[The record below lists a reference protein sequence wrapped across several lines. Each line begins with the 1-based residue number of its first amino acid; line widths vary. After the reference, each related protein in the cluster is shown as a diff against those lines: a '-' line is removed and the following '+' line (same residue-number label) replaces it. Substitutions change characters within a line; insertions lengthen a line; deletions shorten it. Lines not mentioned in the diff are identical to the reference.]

1 MEESIER
8 ILDQLDL
15 IINEVQEIK
24 SRMLRMLHSNFDH
37 ENNGIGINHADND
50 NGSLSSDNGSENSF
64 DGDGSDPHNI
74 GPNGDDIPESSDS
87 EDVGSENDGG
97 ESYSLYFTTGDNSYD
112 PEEQSDSCSDSC

>member
-24 SRMLRMLHSNFDH
+24 SRMLRMLHFDN

-50 NGSLSSDNGSENSF
+50 NGSLSSDNESENSF
-64 DGDGSDPHNI
+64 EGDGSDPHNI
-74 GPNGDDIPESSDS
+74 GPNGYDISESSDS
-87 EDVGSENDGG
+87 EDIGSENDV
-97 ESYSLYFTTGDNSYD
+97 GDDYD
-112 PEEQSDSCSDSC
+112 PEEQSDSGSDSC

>member
-15 IINEVQEIK
+15 IMTEINEIK
-24 SRMLRMLHSNFDH
+24 TRMLRMLHSNLNN
-37 ENNGIGINHADND
+37 ENIGNGINADNES
-50 NGSLSSDNGSENSF
+50 GSLSENSSF

-74 GPNGDDIPESSDS
+74 NGYDISESSDS
-87 EDVGSENDGG
+87 EDIVSENDV
-97 ESYSLYFTTGDNSYD
+97 GDDYD